1 MESWKKEER
10 IVKIKDYSSTLHFE
24 GSDLQIG
31 VLIDVEPNF
40 EGYKSKIELYPYV
53 EDSFH
58 KETIERDTLEKAQED
73 SLKIVFDKVY
83 NFLSE
88 IGEYLNLKV
97 SYMSNEEIEEELALA
112 QAQAKRRAEKEHMDY
127 VMSR

>member
-1 MESWKKEER
+1 MESWKKEESV
-10 IVKIKDYSSTLHFE
+10 VKINDCSYETYRGVSNRPKYILGNTFTLNFE

-31 VLIDVEPNF
+31 VFIDIEPNF
-40 EGYKSKIELYPYV
+40 KGYKSKVELYPCI
-53 EDSFH
+53 EDTIH
-58 KETIERDTLEKAQED
+58 KETIERDTLEKAKED

-97 SYMSNEEIEEELALA
+97 SYTSNE
-112 QAQAKRRAEKEHMDY
+112 
-127 VMSR
+127 